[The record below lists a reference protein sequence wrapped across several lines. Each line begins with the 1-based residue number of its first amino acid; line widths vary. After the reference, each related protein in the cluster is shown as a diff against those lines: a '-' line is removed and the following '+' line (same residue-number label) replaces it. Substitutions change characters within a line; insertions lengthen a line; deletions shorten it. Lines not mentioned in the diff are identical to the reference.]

1 MTADNYS
8 LCITHVL
15 IFINKELVPHVH
27 AKLIG
32 LFTTPPPQHFK
43 SLYWSSVLKKKKKK
57 RCLFHLHE
65 TENIGFLPVCEAS
78 PYPILS
84 KEDISLLSVF
94 NLLLLR

>member
-1 MTADNYS
+1 MMADNYS

-43 SLYWSSVLKKKKKK
+43 SLYWSSVLKKKKGVYFSSK
-57 RCLFHLHE
+57 

-78 PYPILS
+78 PYPSTL
-84 KEDISLLSVF
+84 
-94 NLLLLR
+94 